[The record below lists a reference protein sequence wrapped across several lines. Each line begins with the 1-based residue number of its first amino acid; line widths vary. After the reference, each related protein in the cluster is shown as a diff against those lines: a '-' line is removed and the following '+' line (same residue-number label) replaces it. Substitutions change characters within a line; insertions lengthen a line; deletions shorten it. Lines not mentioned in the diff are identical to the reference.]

1 MLQTYLQWMQGAVS
15 CMSFQDIWR
24 CILRTVFLFCHWPS
38 SPWGSVGI
46 SLLPLETEMLFSV
59 LCVAGRCVAQA
70 RRPPGG
76 CKLSANLPSHLT
88 LHFTPVARWHL
99 AGPFPLSGIYAKLG
113 STQLPFSGWIFR
125 YKISVILPSF
135 WQVFSQML
143 SFALISP
150 QRRNWDLLSHSKILC
165 FSGVCPLV
173 SCIKNLS
180 KSVFWCSPSL

>member
-1 MLQTYLQWMQGAVS
+1 MHLKHCVS
-15 CMSFQDIWR
+15 
-24 CILRTVFLFCHWPS
+24 FLPLTQQS
-38 SPWGSVGI
+38 LGSVGI

-76 CKLSANLPSHLT
+76 CKLSANLPSPLA

-113 STQLPFSGWIFR
+113 STQLPFSGWIFC